1 MGNKKSKKA
10 DYSKRIK
17 FLAITA
23 LVCSLILTAFLIY
36 SSSLTGTESAKQS
49 EFVKNIV
56 KNLFN
61 VDETVKPQKIE
72 FDKQKMSKTYY
83 FTNEKIKLRIS
94 TIPSNASKDFVYSFS
109 HEGCSVDEDGY
120 FWYSGTDYATIKVT
134 ATSIYD
140 SSVSDEVEICVRGIA
155 PNDEAVESIGVEWY
169 LDNEPVSVAELN
181 VGKRYEIRTYLIIK
195 DEYVERYNLDDK
207 KLYVMGLPFDVSFN
221 GEDSENLY
229 LFDSVQRNI
238 TFFKECSGELEIIF
252 KKAEGNKFF
261 YGDVNGEVP
270 LSKTVSLRVIEAPEH
285 IYKPSGSIKPSVG
298 VYDAEND
305 EYVIIVPQS
314 DNRIEIQGIEAES
327 GNPTECRLE
336 YADKDSSKIADVETR
351 ITLKRKATLGVCRLN
366 LISLYDENLSVR
378 LKVIFEGE
386 IPKSMTIAGKE
397 TVAMFGSAKY
407 GCNFDKKVVGD
418 GGVKWSIVEGGELA
432 EIKDGVLK
440 AKDRL
445 GKVVLRAESE
455 EFEGLCDEITVRIM
469 PWGDFGQFIRK
480 IIGHFS
486 LFAFLG
492 MGYLTF
498 YFIRFKK
505 HWLAYALAPVTL
517 LSVSV
522 VTEIIQYYTEGR
534 SGNAV
539 DVTIN
544 FLGGLTGIA
553 LVTLAV
559 ALASLFI
566 KMFRP
571 KTFEK
576 IKNALNSPCNSK

>member
-1 MGNKKSKKA
+1 MRNKKSKRT

-56 KNLFN
+56 KNIFN
-61 VDETVKPQKIE
+61 VDETVKPQKIQ
-72 FDKQKMSKTYY
+72 FDEKKMSKTYY
-83 FTNEKIKLRIS
+83 FTNEKVKLRIS
-94 TIPSNASKDFVYSFS
+94 TIPSNASKDCVYSFS

-120 FWYSGTDYATIKVT
+120 FSYSGADYATIKVT
-134 ATSIYD
+134 ATSVYD

-155 PNDEAVESIGVEWY
+155 PNDEAVESIGVDWY
-169 LDNEPVSVAELN
+169 LDNEPVSAEELN
-181 VGKRYEIRTYLIIK
+181 VGKRYEIRTYLTIK
-195 DEYVERYNLDDK
+195 DEYLEKYNLEDK
-207 KLYVMGLPFDVSFN
+207 KLYVIGLPFDVLLN

-229 LFDSVQRNI
+229 LFDSIQRYI
-238 TFFKECSGELEIIF
+238 TFFKECSGELEMTF

-261 YGDVNGEVP
+261 YGDGDGATP
-270 LSKTVSLRVIEAPEH
+270 LSKTVSLCVIEDPEH
-285 IYKPSGSIKPSVG
+285 IYKPSGAIKPSVG

-327 GNPTECRLE
+327 GNLTECRFE
-336 YADKDSSKIADVETR
+336 YADKDSRGVADIETR
-351 ITLKRKATLGVCRLN
+351 ITLKRNATLGVCRLN
-366 LISLYDENLSVR
+366 LISLYDENLSVK

-386 IPKSMTIAGKE
+386 FPESMTIAGKE
-397 TVAMFGSAKY
+397 TVAMFSSVKY

-418 GGVKWSIVEGGELA
+418 GGVKWSIVEGRELA

-455 EFEGLCDEITVRIM
+455 EFEGLYDEITVRIM
-469 PWGDFGQFIRK
+469 PWGDFSQFIRK

-492 MGYLTF
+492 VGYVTF

-505 HWLAYALAPVTL
+505 HWLAYALAPVTVF
-517 LSVSV
+517 SVSV

-544 FLGGLTGIA
+544 FLGGLTGIV

-559 ALASLFI
+559 ATASFII
-566 KMFRP
+566 KMLRP

-576 IKNALNSPCNSK
+576 MKDALNSSFNLK